1 MTEQHHLHCSM
12 CIIFGGYLQIVGP
25 TREDDRYSWQKPD
38 QASLWYNCSIAGTNI
53 IWGAGYC
60 IAESPVNPVLP
71 LRTGWETFGN
81 EQIWYLP
88 LKWMY
93 LHGEAWIKVAIHM
106 HLNPWQSSF
115 VTTALHQIIAFLHL
129 QRSDTW
135 ALPAFITLC
144 SITGEDARTPLSLKM
159 KQQNIPH
166 GVFSFLLLE
175 SINIF
180 FWQWNTPL
188 DKLVSEAHNNWWIK
202 PSRVS

>member
-1 MTEQHHLHCSM
+1 MTDTVDRSQTKHLCDTTVVLQGLISFEELVIVLLNLLLILCSH
-12 CIIFGGYLQIVGP
+12 F
-25 TREDDRYSWQKPD
+25 
-38 QASLWYNCSIAGTNI
+38 
-53 IWGAGYC
+53 
-60 IAESPVNPVLP
+60 
-71 LRTGWETFGN
+71 RTGWETFGN

-135 ALPAFITLC
+135 VLPAFITLC